1 MRLVL
6 LRNVFT
12 DKSTIGDLLID
23 GNFFCYTLED
33 VVRLPNQKIYGKTAI
48 STGKYEVVLSM
59 SNRFK
64 KLLPELL
71 NVPNFTGVRMHGGN
85 TSEDTE
91 GCIVLAKTIV
101 NNDLVYGNTTQ
112 QLVDILLSKKERH
125 YINVLNTF

>member
-1 MRLVL
+1 MNLLL
-6 LRNVFT
+6 LRNIYT
-12 DKSTIGDLLID
+12 DKSTIGDLLVD
-23 GNFFCYTLED
+23 SNFFCYTLED
-33 VVRLPNQKIYGKTAI
+33 IVRKPGEKIYGRTAI
-48 STGKYEVVLSM
+48 PSGKYEVVLSM

-64 KLLPELL
+64 KLIPELL

-91 GCIVLAKTIV
+91 GCIILARNII
-101 NNDLVYGNTTQ
+101 NNDLVQGNMTQ

>member
-1 MRLVL
+1 MNLLL

-12 DKSTIGDLLID
+12 DKSTIGDLLVD
-23 GNFFCYTLED
+23 SNFFCYTLED
-33 VVRLPNQKIYGKTAI
+33 VVRLPGQKEQGVTAI
-48 STGKYEVVLSM
+48 PTGKYEVVLSM

-91 GCIVLAKTIV
+91 GCIILAKTIV

-112 QLVDILLSKKERH
+112 QLVDLMISRKEKH
-125 YINVLNTF
+125 FINIINTF

>member
-1 MRLVL
+1 MNLLL

-12 DKSTIGDLLID
+12 DKSTIGDLLIN

-71 NVPNFTGVRMHGGN
+71 NVPNFTGIRMHGGN

-91 GCIVLAKTIV
+91 GCIVLAKTVV

-112 QLVDILLSKKERH
+112 QLVDLIISRKEPH
-125 YINVLNTF
+125 CINIINTF

>member
-85 TSEDTE
+85 TSDDTE

>member
-112 QLVDILLSKKERH
+112 QLVDLIISRKEKH
-125 YINVLNTF
+125 CINIINTF